1 MAELSPIP
9 VVDIRSGGP
18 LRHAQEGEARAR
30 ALRVACLRWFPLVS
44 RPIMP
49 FLDFLTRRWLVRA
62 GSPYVDEIR
71 AVARHLRFPGIWFL
85 NGSYQWCC
93 TALAREEAGSPWLV
107 RTLDWPFPGL
117 GRYVEIAH
125 MRGSAGEFHN
135 VTWPGYVGVLT
146 ALAPGRFAAS
156 INQAPMKRTT
166 HGRLLRLYDLARNAI
181 ETFVHVRDLPPDQLL
196 RQVFETCRTYRDAR
210 LMLETVP
217 LARPVIFTLVGCAR
231 GERCVIERTERGGR
245 TREFET
251 SAANDW
257 LAGDSAW
264 EARIGGGKLLSST
277 YEDAAANSRARR
289 EALVGWP
296 GRFADSNFDWV
307 APPVLNEFT
316 RIAVEMCP
324 ATGLLRVLG
333 YEVANQ
339 GDLPAPAT
347 LPGEVRTARVAA

>member
-1 MAELSPIP
+1 MADLQPIP

-18 LRHAQEGEARAR
+18 LRHAREGEARAR
-30 ALRVACLRWFPLVS
+30 ALRIACLKWFPLAS

-49 FLDFLTRRWLVRA
+49 LLDLLTRRWLQRA

-71 AVARHLRFPGIWFL
+71 DVARHLRFPGIWFL

-93 TALAREEAGSPWLV
+93 TALAREEAGAPWLI

-125 MRGSAGEFHN
+125 MRGPAGDFYN

-146 ALAPGRFAAS
+146 GLAPGRFAAS
-156 INQAPMKRTT
+156 INQAPMRRTT
-166 HGRLLRLYDLARNAI
+166 HGPFLRLYDIGRNAI
-181 ETFVHVRDLPPDQLL
+181 ETFASVRDLPPDQLL
-196 RQVFETCRTYRDAR
+196 RQAFETCRSYRDAR
-210 LMLETVP
+210 LLLETIP

-245 TREFET
+245 TREYET

-257 LAGDSAW
+257 LLGDKAW
-264 EARIGGGKLLSST
+264 EARVGASKLFSST
-277 YEDAAANSRARR
+277 YDDAAANSRNRR
-289 EALVGWP
+289 EALAGWQ
-296 GRFADSNFDWV
+296 GRFADGGFAWV
-307 APPVLNEFT
+307 TPPVLNQFT

-324 ATGLLRVLG
+324 ANGVLRVLG
-333 YEVANQ
+333 FEVEKE
-339 GDLPAPAT
+339 GELPERAT
-347 LPGEVRTARVAA
+347 LPGEVRTERVAA